1 MHRLRLAVLLA
12 GLALVAFACGC
23 ARAVVMAPPLKPD
36 ASVTA
41 QSGKLVVS
49 IHVDPVRASVG
60 ELITATVSIRN
71 ISAHHYRL
79 VEGTLA
85 FMVRVTDASS
95 TVVFDS
101 ADAYR
106 GMKMPLFT
114 MKLAPG
120 ATTSGR
126 ITFRLNAPGNYD
138 AVAYSTNNPQL
149 KTPPVR
155 VVVSAL

>member
-12 GLALVAFACGC
+12 GLTLVAFACGC
-23 ARAVVMAPPLKPD
+23 ARAAVMAPPLKPD
-36 ASVTA
+36 ASVITR
-41 QSGKLVVS
+41 SGKLVVS

-60 ELITATVSIRN
+60 QTITATVSVRN
-71 ISAHHYRL
+71 ISAHLYRL

-85 FMVRVTDASS
+85 YMVRVTDAGG

-106 GMKMPLFT
+106 GMKMLPFT
-114 MKLAPG
+114 LNLAPG

-126 ITFRLNAPGNYD
+126 ITFRLSAPGTYD
-138 AVAYSTNNPQL
+138 TVAYSTSNPQL
-149 KTPPVR
+149 RTPPVR
-155 VVVSAL
+155 VIVSR